1 MWFDDNAK
9 MELQSFCIAILVRKR
24 KLKVSRNTQGL
35 KLKLKKHTGSCC
47 FDRIDGQRYKDFAA
61 FADILSNH
69 KKKIHRAVHYYRSE
83 RIDDRDRSTVLT

>member
-47 FDRIDGQRYKDFAA
+47 FDRIDGQRYQDFAA

-69 KKKIHRAVHYYRSE
+69 KKKYIARYTT
-83 RIDDRDRSTVLT
+83 IDQRESTIEIDRQF